1 MVYEERTMILRRYRS
16 ATCCLLAGVVMLGVG
31 LAAWGAT
38 SPGVAAHAHARPAR
52 ASVQEAM
59 HAAMQIMIQAM
70 EAVPMRGDPDQDFL
84 AMMIPHHEGAIEMAR
99 LALVY
104 GRDPLVR
111 QLAEEII
118 AGQQAEIA
126 AMRGRLGL
134 LRAVDTQDPGGFPAL
149 EGTRGPVP
157 ALAGSR

>member
-1 MVYEERTMILRRYRS
+1 
-16 ATCCLLAGVVMLGVG
+16 MLGVG
-31 LAAWGAT
+31 LAAWGAA

-52 ASVQEAM
+52 PSFQEAM

-70 EAVPMRGDPDQDFL
+70 EAAPMRGDPDQDFL
-84 AMMIPHHEGAIEMAR
+84 AMMITHHEGAVEMAR

-118 AGQQAEIA
+118 AGQQVEISS
-126 AMRGRLGL
+126 MRGRLGL
-134 LRAVDTQDPGGFPAL
+134 LRADDTQGPGGFPAL

-157 ALAGSR
+157 ATPGPR